1 MVEQELVGRR
11 AHTESGRS
19 MGGQRGDPLLFNA
32 AKQGVFDRL
41 LDRFVLNAQA
51 RVVEPQ

>member
-1 MVEQELVGRR
+1 VEIL
-11 AHTESGRS
+11 SC
-19 MGGQRGDPLLFNA
+19 LNA